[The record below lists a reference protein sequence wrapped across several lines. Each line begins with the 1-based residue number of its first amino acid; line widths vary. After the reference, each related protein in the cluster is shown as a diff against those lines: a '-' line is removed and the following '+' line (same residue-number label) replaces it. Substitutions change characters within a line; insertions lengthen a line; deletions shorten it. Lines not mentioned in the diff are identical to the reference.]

1 MTDRE
6 EDVIALGKKVLA
18 RKAAK
23 PEKPAPQTP
32 ERGVVVRKKMSDQL
46 AEERR
51 NGNTNPQPL
60 L

>member
-32 ERGVVVRKKMSDQL
+32 ERGVVVRKLSDQL